1 MKMHGCGRE
10 GRFGR
15 GGFAKAA
22 MLFAGRGGFGR
33 DGDFGRD
40 GPYGPGGPFGGDG
53 PFGRNGP
60 YGRGGR
66 GRGRVFGSGELR
78 LVLLALVAEQP
89 RHGYE
94 LIKAIEELTG
104 GNYAPSPGVV
114 YPTLSLLTDEGMI
127 EEAAGEGSRKAYAA
141 TEAGRTE
148 LDGRTDE
155 FAALV
160 ERLKGLA
167 DREDRHGAPPI
178 RRAMGNLFAAVRNRA
193 MEDQFDRETMH
204 QIAEILDEAARKV
217 ERL

>member
-1 MKMHGCGRE
+1 MKMHGCGHE

-15 GGFAKAA
+15 GRGMWPMAA
-22 MLFAGRGGFGR
+22 MMFGGRHGRGRGF
-33 DGDFGRD
+33 
-40 GPYGPGGPFGGDG
+40 DG
-53 PFGRNGP
+53 PFGDDFGGR
-60 YGRGGR
+60 RGGR
-66 GRGRVFGSGELR
+66 GRSRVFGSGELR
-78 LVLLALVAEQP
+78 LVLLALIAESP

-94 LIKAIEELTG
+94 LIKGIEELTG

-114 YPTLSLLTDEGMI
+114 YPTLNLLTDEGMI

-141 TEAGRTE
+141 TDAGRAE
-148 LDGRTDE
+148 LDARTEE

-167 DREDRHGAPPI
+167 DREDRHGSPPI

-193 MEDQFDRETMH
+193 AEDAFDRETMH
-204 QIAEILDEAARKV
+204 QIADILDEAARKI